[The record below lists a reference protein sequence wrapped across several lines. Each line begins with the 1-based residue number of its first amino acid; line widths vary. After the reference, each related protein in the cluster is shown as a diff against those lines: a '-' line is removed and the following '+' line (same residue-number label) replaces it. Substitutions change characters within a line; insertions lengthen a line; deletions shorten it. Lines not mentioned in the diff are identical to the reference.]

1 MKMLFCHSIILLI
14 QIQYLMKAHKPLTSC
29 SVVKEKKN
37 LPKEN
42 LAEIEHLE
50 YVYFL
55 VLQFFFQISL
65 LFVCSVPKIK

>member
-1 MKMLFCHSIILLI
+1 
-14 QIQYLMKAHKPLTSC
+14 MKAHKPLTSC